1 MRKFLKF
8 ENLGLLLVAAF
19 AFYIAFIPHLNY
31 PYPVHVDEWVHLAYA
46 KATLAEG
53 RIIFAE
59 PFLGQSMGGP
69 LSPHLEAGFH
79 LFLSLLRQIGNL
91 PWLTIFRYFPS
102 IIFAITVLSVYI
114 FAKREKFG
122 LEAALL
128 TCLIPTT
135 VGILGPGFLIPVAMG
150 LLFIP
155 ITLFL
160 LFNFKNWGGYLLVF
174 VLICFLLFIHAATAV
189 GLVIIVFP
197 YILLNLKGDFK
208 HSLFTSISIGLPFF
222 SLPWIFN
229 LLLPT
234 TQSLFIR
241 QPLLDYIELPQIIDT
256 YGYLPIILCLIGVF
270 MLVIRGGKKNY
281 GLVLGL
287 LGLIMMLATFF
298 TLRYGIPIMYYRGLM
313 YMMLMLGIVAGAGL
327 MGIRS
332 FMLPKKLANQVKVP
346 FINQNIGKA
355 MCLILIAI
363 TLVIAIPAR
372 QDTAYYHMIDD
383 YDYEAFTWI
392 NDNVNKEYKKAILD
406 PWKATAFVAITQRQ
420 VFTRIHSYP
429 KPSDEQAY
437 SFLEDGC
444 TDTEFLVN
452 NNISIIYTRSS
463 CQNPDLVEVRKNI
476 YLLKKV
482 EQDTK

>member
-8 ENLGLLLVAAF
+8 ENLGLLLVATF

-31 PYPVHVDEWVHLAYA
+31 PYPVHIDEWVHLAYA

-59 PFLGQSMGGP
+59 PFFGQSIGGP
-69 LSPHLEAGFH
+69 FSPNLEAGFH
-79 LFLSLLRQIGNL
+79 LFLSTLRQISGL

-102 IIFAITVLSVYI
+102 VVFTMTVLSVYI
-114 FAKREKFG
+114 LARRERFG

-128 TCLIPTT
+128 TGLIPTT
-135 VGILGPGFLIPVAMG
+135 VGILGPGFLVPLAMG

-197 YILLNLKGDFK
+197 YILLNLKGHFK
-208 HSLFTSISIGLPFF
+208 HSLFTLISIGLPFL

-234 TQSLFIR
+234 AQSLLNI
-241 QPLLDYIELPQIIDT
+241 QPLSVYVELPQILNT
-256 YGYLPIILCLIGVF
+256 YGYLPIILGLIGVF
-270 MLVIRGGKKNY
+270 ILVIRGGKKNY

-287 LGLIMMLATFF
+287 LGLLVMLVTFF
-298 TLRYGIPIMYYRGLM
+298 TIHYGIPIMYYRGLM
-313 YMMLMLGIVAGAGL
+313 YMMLMMGIVAGAGL
-327 MGIRS
+327 RGVRN
-332 FMLPKKLANQVKVP
+332 FMLPKKLAAQVKLP
-346 FINQNIGKA
+346 LITQNIGKA
-355 MCLILIAI
+355 MFLILIAI

-372 QDTAYYHMIDD
+372 QDTAYYYMIDD

-392 NDNVNKEYKKAILD
+392 NDNVAKEYEKAILD
-406 PWKATAFVAITQRQ
+406 PWKATAFVAITERQ
-420 VFTRIHSYP
+420 VFTRIHTYP
-429 KPSDEQAY
+429 KPSDEQAH

-463 CQNPDLVEVRKNI
+463 CQNPDLVEVRENI

-482 EQDTK
+482 KQDTK